1 MLAAFATLA
10 FLLAIWLVILAA
22 ARTLEESGV
31 KVVSALKGRSILA
44 QPAPAPVTLRY
55 SQRMPARPQ
64 PTLRAEP
71 QWRAAA

>member
-1 MLAAFATLA
+1 MLAALATLA
-10 FLLAIWLVILAA
+10 FFATIWLIATIA
-22 ARTLEESGV
+22 MQTLSESGGKIV
-31 KVVSALKGRSILA
+31 AALKGRSILA

-64 PTLRAEP
+64 LTLRAEP

>member
-1 MLAAFATLA
+1 MLAAFATLV
-10 FLLAIWLVILAA
+10 FFSVIWLVIVTTAHA
-22 ARTLEESGV
+22 LEESEV
-31 KVVSALKGRSILA
+31 KIVAALKGRSILA

-64 PTLRAEP
+64 STLRAEP

>member
-1 MLAAFATLA
+1 MLAALATLA
-10 FLLAIWLVILAA
+10 FLSVIWLVIVTAA
-22 ARTLEESGV
+22 HTLEESDV
-31 KVVSALKGRSILA
+31 KIVDALKGRSILA

-64 PTLRAEP
+64 LTLRAEP